1 MKLTPVQLSKEPMRI
16 AVGSGRYDFAKQQRM
31 GVPSALTRTMNGT
44 QTHDTHG
51 RPQDRDND

>member
-1 MKLTPVQLSKEPMRI
+1 MKLTPVELSKEPLRI
-16 AVGSGRYDFAKQQRM
+16 EVEAGKYDFATQQRA
-31 GVPSALTRTMNGT
+31 GVPSALARTMNGT